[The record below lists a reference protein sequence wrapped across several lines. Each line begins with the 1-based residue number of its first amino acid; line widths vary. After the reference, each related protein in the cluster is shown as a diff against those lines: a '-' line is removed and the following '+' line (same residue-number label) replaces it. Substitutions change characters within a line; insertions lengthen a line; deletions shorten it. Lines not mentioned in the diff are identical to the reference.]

1 MKVEKQLKNISKYSG
16 GKKYGINE
24 ETFTKKAIAN
34 LRFFDKF
41 MKASSCK
48 IIDVFVFI
56 KIYLHKFLLR
66 AFLPLR

>member
-1 MKVEKQLKNISKYSG
+1 MRILKQLKNISKYAG
-16 GKKYGINE
+16 GKMKGTNE

-48 IIDVFVFI
+48 ISDVFVFT